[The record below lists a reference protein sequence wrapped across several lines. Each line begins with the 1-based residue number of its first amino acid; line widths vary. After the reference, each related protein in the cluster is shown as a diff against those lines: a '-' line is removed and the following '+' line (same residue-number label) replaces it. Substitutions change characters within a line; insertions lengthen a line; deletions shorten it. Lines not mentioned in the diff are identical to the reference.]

1 MEQVESKGLEAV
13 ALQNITVSASEEE
26 ENNLETTQR
35 YVFSILVLR
44 GC

>member
-13 ALQNITVSASEEE
+13 VLQNITVNANEEE

-35 YVFSILVLR
+35 YVFNILLLR
-44 GC
+44 DC